1 MKRIIIFIIISFLF
15 NSAGLANNQIA
26 YIDMDRI
33 LNTSKV
39 GKKAVTN
46 LEENH
51 KKKIKNF
58 KKIEEDLKKKERDIV
73 SQKNILS
80 NEEYSKKIND
90 LRIEVRNYRNDRQ
103 KSLDLLTK
111 KRIEISQ
118 KFLKKI
124 NPLIAEYAKDKSISL
139 IIQKKNIVMGK
150 TELDITS
157 EIMDLI
163 DKNIKQID

>member
-58 KKIEEDLKKKERDIV
+58 NKIDYD
-73 SQKNILS
+73 
-80 NEEYSKKIND
+80 
-90 LRIEVRNYRNDRQ
+90 
-103 KSLDLLTK
+103 
-111 KRIEISQ
+111 
-118 KFLKKI
+118 
-124 NPLIAEYAKDKSISL
+124 
-139 IIQKKNIVMGK
+139 
-150 TELDITS
+150 
-157 EIMDLI
+157 
-163 DKNIKQID
+163 